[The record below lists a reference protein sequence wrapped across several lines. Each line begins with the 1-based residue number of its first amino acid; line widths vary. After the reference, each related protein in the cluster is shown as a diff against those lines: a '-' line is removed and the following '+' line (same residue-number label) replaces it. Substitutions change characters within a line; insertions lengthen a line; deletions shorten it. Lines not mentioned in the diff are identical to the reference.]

1 MRISLMNWVDRSNKY
16 LSDKEIEN
24 NKKLTDMNVSQDLME
39 FKPLSKAML
48 VALAENDIKN
58 LDDFAGLTTDDLLGY
73 QEDKNDKNSRV
84 KGLLENFN
92 ISKDEGDQL
101 IMEARK
107 IWLD

>member
-1 MRISLMNWVDRSNKY
+1 M
-16 LSDKEIEN
+16 SDILLIGSCEPFSGKSALVLGIAKRLLKE
-24 NKKLTDMNVSQDLME
+24 KK
-39 FKPLSKAML
+39 
-48 VALAENDIKN
+48 
-58 LDDFAGLTTDDLLGY
+58 
-73 QEDKNDKNSRV
+73 

>member
-1 MRISLMNWVDRSNKY
+1 MSKVKKGNKG
-16 LSDKEIEN
+16 SKNVKN
-24 NKKLTDMNVSQDLME
+24 NVIPFKSKKLEIIKNVTPM
-39 FKPLSKAML
+39 SKQEVETAR
-48 VALAENDIKN
+48 VNDYAKEVCKN